1 MPAVTN
7 DQQNQDGIHSEV
19 SPPLDNNRLALDRTF
34 LANERTYQAWIRTG
48 VSTFAAG
55 LGVVKFLKADLP
67 QGILLTTAAI
77 LLIFSAMSFLHAAWR
92 YCSLHFRMVQLD
104 IDSTPSW
111 LVRVFSFALA
121 GCSLLALIGILLTV
135 N

>member
-1 MPAVTN
+1 MPPVNN
-7 DQQNQDGIHSEV
+7 DQQNQKRINSEI
-19 SPPLDNNRLALDRTF
+19 SPPLSNPHFALDRTF
-34 LANERTYQAWIRTG
+34 LANERTYLAWIRTG
-48 VSTFAAG
+48 VSTFIAG
-55 LGVVKFLKADLP
+55 LGVVKFLKDHLP

-92 YCSLHFRMVQLD
+92 YCSLHFRMAQLD

-111 LVRVFSFALA
+111 LVKFFSFALA

-135 N
+135 K